1 MKIIGIELFIIN
13 DSKKLRVSM
22 SKSFEGSSKKV
33 RQDIRIIT
41 LKVES

>member
-22 SKSFEGSSKKV
+22 SKSFEGSSKKSASGYSHNNF
-33 RQDIRIIT
+33 
-41 LKVES
+41 KS